1 MEPDASASVE
11 VDKRALRAV
20 AVQFF
25 ANGATIA
32 TVVPRLPDL
41 QEQVDVSIGTLGI
54 VLTVG
59 SLASLTG
66 ILFAGRV
73 VARSGS
79 RRVLIYGGV
88 LSIVFLPVI
97 GFATSPVVL
106 AVGLFGL
113 LFFDIF
119 IDVAMNVQGSALSAR
134 RHTPVMNRLHGVWS
148 LGAVTG
154 GLVTVA
160 ALRAGV
166 SVMVQFVV
174 VAIVLIGVLRLVAPG
189 LLRDDA
195 TPTAAAPLRPPESS
209 SSPTESQP
217 ESSTTPASTTGAW
230 SRSGLVL
237 GIGGAAAMSI
247 EMTNSDWAAF
257 RLGDDLGAAPGVAG
271 MGFVIF
277 LAAMTVGRLSGDF
290 VQVRVGPTTLIRG
303 ASVLILIGAVLAT
316 LVASVPVSILGFLIG
331 GLGTAV
337 LFPQLYDRA
346 ARWPGPPGSGF
357 TAMLVGQRGSAVATP
372 AIVGVLADT
381 AALSVGQAMAIVI
394 IPAALA
400 VVATTLSR
408 RPR

>member
-1 MEPDASASVE
+1 MEVDASTSAQ

-20 AVQFF
+20 AIQFF
-25 ANGATIA
+25 VNGATIA

-59 SLASLTG
+59 SLASLVG

-73 VARSGS
+73 VARTGS

-88 LSIVFLPVI
+88 LSIGFLPVI
-97 GFATSPVVL
+97 GVATSPVLL
-106 AVGLFGL
+106 AFGMFGL

-134 RHTPVMNRLHGVWS
+134 RHTPVMNRLHGLWS

-160 ALRAGV
+160 ALRAEV
-166 SVMVQFVV
+166 SVTMQFVV
-174 VAIVLIGVLRLVAPG
+174 VAIVLVGVLRLVAPG
-189 LLRDDA
+189 LLRTDHAPAVDVPLHEAGPSSGSTA
-195 TPTAAAPLRPPESS
+195 TP
-209 SSPTESQP
+209 
-217 ESSTTPASTTGAW
+217 PAGAW
-230 SRSGLVL
+230 SLAGLVL
-237 GIGGAAAMSI
+237 GVGGAAAMSI

-277 LAAMTVGRLSGDF
+277 VGAMTVGRLSGDF
-290 VQVRVGPTTLIRG
+290 VQVRVGSTALLRG
-303 ASVLILIGAVLAT
+303 SSVLIVIGAVLAT
-316 LVASVPVSILGFLIG
+316 MVASVPVSIVGFLIG
-331 GLGTAV
+331 GLGTSV

-357 TAMLVGQRGSAVATP
+357 TAMLVGQRGAVVVTP

-381 AALSVGQAMAIVI
+381 DAFSVGQAMAIVI

-400 VVATTLSR
+400 IMVTTFSR